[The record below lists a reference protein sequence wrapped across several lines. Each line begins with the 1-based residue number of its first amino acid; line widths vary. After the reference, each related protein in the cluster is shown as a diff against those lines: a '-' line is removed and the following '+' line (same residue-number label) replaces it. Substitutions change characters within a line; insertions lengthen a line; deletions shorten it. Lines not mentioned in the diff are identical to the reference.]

1 MLERTKRYLYEDR
14 ISQIKSPTNTCR
26 LEYSGSYQRTKVID
40 VYSARSEVIVGV
52 FQGWILEFLLSD
64 ISLNYERKV
73 FK

>member
-52 FQGWILEFLLSD
+52 FQMNLRIPSFWYLLK
-64 ISLNYERKV
+64 LWKKG
-73 FK
+73 F

>member
-14 ISQIKSPTNTCR
+14 ISQIKSPTNTCC

>member
-40 VYSARSEVIVGV
+40 VYSARSEVTVGV

-64 ISLNYERKV
+64 IFLNYERKV